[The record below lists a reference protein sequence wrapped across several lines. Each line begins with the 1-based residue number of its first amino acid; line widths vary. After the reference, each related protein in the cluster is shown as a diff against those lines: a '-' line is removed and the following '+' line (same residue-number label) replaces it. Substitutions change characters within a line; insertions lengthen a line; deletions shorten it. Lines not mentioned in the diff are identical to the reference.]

1 MPEGVPA
8 TIQSP
13 WQAMAS
19 SGAAGSQ
26 PSECCSLTLYPTE
39 FSMSSGAEHFRSGQS
54 WQPEPQA
61 GPSANMKPVPDVIWF
76 VDSCASG
83 KKCPSPSPW
92 TRRIQ
97 STHLSCMSMSCDS
110 GISECHT
117 DPLEQRWEWSVIT
130 KQVQRR
136 RTPTPGTAAERSFKT
151 GGLLVR
157 TAQRGSLPDTEVS

>member
-39 FSMSSGAEHFRSGQS
+39 FSMSSGAENFRSGQS

-61 GPSANMKPVPDVIWF
+61 GPSSNMKPVPDVILF
-76 VDSCASG
+76 VHSCATG

-92 TRRIQ
+92 TTTYPIHTLVMHEHELRQWNQRV
-97 STHLSCMSMSCDS
+97 SHGSS
-110 GISECHT
+110 GAALGMVRNHKASAATT
-117 DPLEQRWEWSVIT
+117 DTNTWNS
-130 KQVQRR
+130 
-136 RTPTPGTAAERSFKT
+136 
-151 GGLLVR
+151 GG
-157 TAQRGSLPDTEVS
+157 AQLQDGRAF